1 MTYQTDC
8 TLPDSLLEQIAE
20 QGLSILPELVR
31 IVINTAMQAEREQYL
46 GAAAYERTDSRR
58 GHANG
63 YKPKTVT
70 TRVGPVTFDVP
81 QVREGGFYPEALER
95 GLRTERALVT
105 TLAEMY
111 VQGVST
117 RKVAAITERLCG
129 TAISSAQVSRA
140 TALLDE
146 ELTAWRNR
154 PLGRCPFLFLDAR
167 YEKVRQSGQV
177 RDAAVLLAVG
187 VNDQGQREV
196 LGVSVSLGEHEVHW
210 RTFLKELQSRGL
222 SGVELVVSDDHRG
235 LKAARQ
241 AVLGGLPWQRCQF
254 HLQQNAQAYVPRQSL
269 KAEVAADI
277 RAIFNAADR
286 PAAEALLAQ
295 TVTKYAATAP
305 RLADWMESNI
315 PEGLTVF
322 AWPARYR
329 RLLRTVNGL
338 ERLNREI
345 RRRTRVAVL
354 FPNEA
359 SCLRLTTAIVMEV
372 SEEWQTS
379 RVYIRLDEQDR

>member
-1 MTYQTDC
+1 MTYRENC
-8 TLPDSLLEQIAE
+8 TLPESLLEQVAE
-20 QGLSILPELVR
+20 QGLGVLPELVR

-63 YKPKTVT
+63 YKAKTVT
-70 TRVGPVTFDVP
+70 TQVGPVTFDVP

-95 GLRTERALVT
+95 GLRTERALLT

-117 RKVAAITERLCG
+117 RKVAAITEQLCG
-129 TAISSAQVSRA
+129 TAIFSAQVSRA
-140 TALLDE
+140 AALLDE
-146 ELTAWRNR
+146 ELSAWRSR

-167 YEKVRQSGQV
+167 YEKVRQGGQV

-187 VNDQGQREV
+187 VNDQGKREV

-210 RTFLKELQSRGL
+210 RAFLKDLQSRGL
-222 SGVELVVSDDHRG
+222 SGVGLVVSDDHLG

-241 AVLGGLPWQRCQF
+241 AVFAGLPWQRCQS
-254 HLQQNAQAYVPRQSL
+254 HLQQNAQAYVPRQAL

-277 RAIFNAADR
+277 RAVFNAADR
-286 PAAEALLAQ
+286 PAAELLLKQ
-295 TVTKYAATAP
+295 TVARYAVTAP
-305 RLADWMESNI
+305 KLADWLETNI

-322 AWPARYR
+322 DRPTHQR

-359 SCLRLTTAIVMEV
+359 SCLRLATAIVMEV
-372 SEEWQTS
+372 SEEWQTG
-379 RVYIRLDEQDR
+379 RVYLRLDED

>member
-1 MTYQTDC
+1 MTYRENC
-8 TLPDSLLEQIAE
+8 TLPESLLEQVAE
-20 QGLSILPELVR
+20 QGLSVLPELVR

-63 YKPKTVT
+63 YKAKTVT
-70 TRVGPVTFDVP
+70 TQVGPVTFDVP

-95 GLRTERALVT
+95 GLRTERALLT

-117 RKVAAITERLCG
+117 RKVAAITEQLCG

-146 ELTAWRNR
+146 ELSAWRNR
-154 PLGRCPFLFLDAR
+154 PLGACPFLFLDAR

-187 VNDQGQREV
+187 VNSQGKREV

-210 RTFLKELQSRGL
+210 RAFLKDLQGRGL
-222 SGVELVVSDDHRG
+222 SGVELVISDDHLG

-241 AVLGGLPWQRCQF
+241 VVLGGLPWQRCQF

-269 KAEVAADI
+269 KTEVAADI
-277 RAIFNAADR
+277 RAIFNAPDR
-286 PAAEALLAQ
+286 PAAEALLTQ
-295 TVTKYAATAP
+295 MVGKYAATAP
-305 RLADWMESNI
+305 RLADWLEVNI

-322 AWPARYR
+322 AWPPHQR

-359 SCLRLTTAIVMEV
+359 ACLRLATAIVMEV
-372 SEEWQTS
+372 SEEWQTG
-379 RVYIRLDEQDR
+379 RVYLRLSGA